1 MSHPRS
7 GWTDGLWALLLAC
20 GLAGCAA
27 PPYVTVHPA
36 EDPGA
41 ALHNPDM
48 GWVLYENFPVDPRPH
63 GSSNLITL
71 PNDNAAGVDNVAVM
85 FAWSDVETRPG
96 RYDFSAVD
104 RACDYWRRRGKRIQL
119 RMSTESLLWWNAFDP
134 PHGRGIPQDL
144 LAQLPAAHK
153 QTRTLSGIAYTVA
166 DARDPAYLGR
176 LEKFLAAVESHFRGP
191 RAVTLIDLRG
201 FGVWGEWHSGFRY
214 RTLADRRAALCG
226 ILDRFSTAFPDHF
239 LALSYSHDPDGPPKY
254 FAGPADHFDPAFTR
268 DYDDFLRYSA
278 FDDALSK
285 SNVTFRRDGVG
296 GAVFSNQRKLA
307 DQAFASRTRG
317 PMVCEFIQGY
327 ADAKAQGSARLKAM
341 IDDALSLHPNYLNLI
356 GWQGADALA
365 FVHEQPELFAYALRN
380 MGYRLMPTSIRYP
393 AKLKAGSSLRFDSTW
408 ENQAVGRAMG
418 NLHLV
423 LSLIGH
429 ADRTIASADA
439 GPTGADRWIKGE
451 PAAVNKHVSFD
462 RIPAGHYELAIALQ
476 DPVSAQRIDLPLA
489 RGREDGSCPIG
500 PIEIEAP

>member
-1 MSHPRS
+1 
-7 GWTDGLWALLLAC
+7 
-20 GLAGCAA
+20 
-27 PPYVTVHPA
+27 
-36 EDPGA
+36 
-41 ALHNPDM
+41 
-48 GWVLYENFPVDPRPH
+48 
-63 GSSNLITL
+63 
-71 PNDNAAGVDNVAVM
+71 
-85 FAWSDVETRPG
+85 
-96 RYDFSAVD
+96 
-104 RACDYWRRRGKRIQL
+104 
-119 RMSTESLLWWNAFDP
+119 
-134 PHGRGIPQDL
+134 
-144 LAQLPAAHK
+144 
-153 QTRTLSGIAYTVA
+153 
-166 DARDPAYLGR
+166 
-176 LEKFLAAVESHFRGP
+176 
-191 RAVTLIDLRG
+191 
-201 FGVWGEWHSGFRY
+201 
-214 RTLADRRAALCG
+214 
-226 ILDRFSTAFPDHF
+226 
-239 LALSYSHDPDGPPKY
+239 
-254 FAGPADHFDPAFTR
+254 
-268 DYDDFLRYSA
+268 
-278 FDDALSK
+278 
-285 SNVTFRRDGVG
+285 
-296 GAVFSNQRKLA
+296 
-307 DQAFASRTRG
+307 
-317 PMVCEFIQGY
+317 MVCEFIQGY